1 MGRIT
6 ELDESQDSS
15 ARNTKQSHLSR
26 INEVEDESLP
36 ESRENARFPLMRTI
50 TVENA
55 DSTSGVKTLV

>member
-6 ELDESQDSS
+6 ELDESQDSTV
-15 ARNTKQSHLSR
+15 RNTKQSHLSR

-36 ESRENARFPLMRTI
+36 ENARFPLMRTI